1 MVVSI
6 NKIIKT
12 RTMNEDSGNVKKGD
26 IVWAKVKGFPWWPGE
41 VKRVSRGGGDDN
53 NTNHQKMIMVNFIG
67 HKSHID
73 LPLNKIENFEN
84 KFESYSKTRNKTL
97 LKSIEKAKRLSQ
109 LKKKSLARSQV
120 ENNQSD
126 SSEQD
131 ESIGESEN
139 NKRILKSIKINE
151 PKITDLDK
159 ITSASTFAGSSKTK
173 PKNIKINININV
185 TNNNHNTVNISS
197 FSKDASTMTTIKNKK
212 NIKNNEKNEH
222 TDEDKISNSE
232 DSNGYEENE
241 NDEHPEE
248 TLKQLFN
255 NLLKYQIEMTTSS
268 SLKYVVNTMEEIK
281 ELLLK
286 YPFPDLYT
294 ITKDIIPLLMSFTY
308 NKNSDIF
315 VRSSEIL
322 SSITQKIVDE
332 VFDIKEGD
340 NILLVDPPTFS
351 KEDKHEM
358 MLILSRK
365 RGTSSPLSL
374 SQISS
379 YEIDNNNYKP
389 RIKTSTIFTSMTKKK
404 TKRKF
409 SENDNDN
416 NFKEIFDAFN
426 KVIAI
431 KDTAQAMKEMKNQS
445 QNFFLNSYNKLHG
458 LEIKSALKRKN
469 ICLKMYKLL
478 KKIFTKANDKDI
490 KEMVIYFEFLV
501 RRQDP
506 CFGKKYSGQIKK
518 LINSMINVLI
528 EKNDFL

>member
-1 MVVSI
+1 
-6 NKIIKT
+6 
-12 RTMNEDSGNVKKGD
+12 MNEDSGNVKKGD

-53 NTNHQKMIMVNFIG
+53 NTNHQKMITVNFIG

-73 LPLNKIENFEN
+73 LPLSKIENFEN
-84 KFESYSKTRNKTL
+84 KFDSYSKTRNKTL

-109 LKKKSLARSQV
+109 LKKKNLTRSQ

-126 SSEQD
+126 SSDQA
-131 ESIGESEN
+131 ESVSEKEN

-151 PKITDLDK
+151 PKISDLDK
-159 ITSASTFAGSSKTK
+159 ITSASTFASSSKTK

-197 FSKDASTMTTIKNKK
+197 FSKDAATMTTVKNKK
-212 NIKNNEKNEH
+212 NQKNNEKNDH
-222 TDEDKISNSE
+222 TEEDEDKKSNSE
-232 DSNGYEENE
+232 DSNGCEENE
-241 NDEHPEE
+241 SDDQPEE
-248 TLKQLFN
+248 TLKQLIN

-268 SLKYVVNTMEEIK
+268 SLKYIVNTMEEIK
-281 ELLLK
+281 ELLSK

-322 SSITQKIVDE
+322 TSITQKIVDE
-332 VFDIKEGD
+332 VFDIREGD

-351 KEDKHEM
+351 TEAKHEM
-358 MLILSRK
+358 MLLLNRK

-374 SQISS
+374 SHISS
-379 YEIDNNNYKP
+379 YEIDNNNNFTRS
-389 RIKTSTIFTSMTKKK
+389 RIKPSMIFTSMNKRK
-404 TKRKF
+404 TKRDD
-409 SENDNDN
+409 SENDYDND
-416 NFKEIFDAFN
+416 FKAIYDAFN
-426 KVIAI
+426 KVITI
-431 KDTAQAMKEMKNQS
+431 RDTNQAMKEMKNQS
-445 QNFFLNSYNKLHG
+445 QNYFVNSYSKFHG
-458 LEIKSALKRKN
+458 LETRSAMKRKH

-478 KKIFTKANDKDI
+478 RQIFTEANDKDL
-490 KEMVIYFEFLV
+490 KNMVIYFEFLV
-501 RRQDP
+501 RKQDP
-506 CFGKKYSGQIKK
+506 FFGKKYSEQIKK